1 MFGYTILNPII
12 FMLCYEILWKLSN
25 KCLYVF
31 LDKAKGTKLTGV
43 GGTLVPKVC
52 NKPIPFQ
59 GRQTIPG
66 WTNQT
71 GPKGVTTKTPK
82 DTLNKHN

>member
-1 MFGYTILNPII
+1 MAL
-12 FMLCYEILWKLSN
+12 KLPRHTQPRQGRLGHN
-25 KCLYVF
+25 RCCL

-66 WTNQT
+66 
-71 GPKGVTTKTPK
+71 
-82 DTLNKHN
+82 